1 MVFPLNPVVHKGDR
15 LTDDEFYA
23 FCQANRHLRLERD
36 ETGQIIFQMPTNSQ
50 TSLTNSTLN
59 GEVYV

>member
-1 MVFPLNPVVHKGDR
+1 MGPRFFWLYLFVSSQPTNTIVVLPLNPVIHKSDR

-36 ETGQIIFQMPTNSQ
+36 
-50 TSLTNSTLN
+50 
-59 GEVYV
+59 